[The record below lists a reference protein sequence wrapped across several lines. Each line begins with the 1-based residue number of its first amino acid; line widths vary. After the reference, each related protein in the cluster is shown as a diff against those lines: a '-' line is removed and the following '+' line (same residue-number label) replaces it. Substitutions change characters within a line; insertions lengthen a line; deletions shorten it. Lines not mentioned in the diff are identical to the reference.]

1 MAYINKEQKSKI
13 AAALKGIM
21 PKNWKYSLRLENHS
35 QITMTIQSAPVDLVA
50 MLVKRSEYGQSGHI
64 QLSHCNIEQTFT
76 DPAVTEIMVKARNA
90 LNLDN
95 FDNSDS
101 MSDYYSVGHYIAM
114 HLGKWDKPFTVNT
127 K

>member
-101 MSDYYSVGHYIAM
+101 MSDYYSVGH
-114 HLGKWDKPFTVNT
+114 
-127 K
+127 